1 MTDTILEVD
10 KEHFS
15 ESIGTD
21 NGAKWSDV
29 LYKGRQIRRITLW
42 CGKFLDAI
50 KVDYDIKL
58 GIYSTKHGTGNEP
71 DRQTIHIRANDY
83 IQKITGKTYDFYG
96 QVILT
101 ELFFHTEQGRTFGP
115 FGIGIIDYQSRIS

>member
-29 LYKGRQIRRITLW
+29 LYKGLYTVWKSLYT
-42 CGKFLDAI
+42 
-50 KVDYDIKL
+50 V
-58 GIYSTKHGTGNEP
+58 
-71 DRQTIHIRANDY
+71 
-83 IQKITGKTYDFYG
+83 
-96 QVILT
+96 
-101 ELFFHTEQGRTFGP
+101 
-115 FGIGIIDYQSRIS
+115 